1 MNVCLIGDSLITLS
15 LAKNLTNKNIKVFNY
30 VRGKKKKSNTRTIG
44 ITRENLKFFN
54 KEILKIKKKF
64 IWDIEKINVY
74 SEKYKK
80 QKILN
85 FDNNKKGILHMVKN
99 DEIYNLLEK
108 DLKKNTLYKKFI

>member
-15 LAKNLTNKNIKVFNY
+15 LAKNLINKNIKVFNY
-30 VRGKKKKSNTRTIG
+30 VRGNKKKSNTRTIG
-44 ITRENLKFFN
+44 ITSDNFKFFN
-54 KEILKIKKKF
+54 KEILNIKKKM

-85 FDNNKKGILHMVKN
+85 FEDHKKSLFYMIKDN
-99 DEIYNLLEK
+99 EIYNLLEK
-108 DLKKNTLYKKFI
+108 NLKKKVRN